1 MTAPTPGRG
10 FRPGSTPTAPTP
22 EIASGSTP
30 APMTLPAS
38 TPADRAPHKRAG
50 DFDTGGA
57 RIGVIIPA
65 YRVAAQIERVIRGLP
80 VWIDAVIVVDDAS
93 PDDTGERV
101 TRLADPRVTLL
112 RHAANRGVGGAMKTG
127 FAEAVRQ
134 SLDVVV
140 KMDGDDQMDPRHLP
154 DIVRPLL
161 EGRADVAKANRYSS
175 LTSLRGMPVVRV
187 LGNGGLTFLVKLAS
201 GYWNVFDPANGYVA
215 TRGEVLKV
223 IDVDALP
230 ERYFFE
236 SGMLIELGIQRA
248 VVMDVAI
255 AARYADEHS
264 SLSPLRVLLEFP
276 ARLMWGL
283 ARRVFWRYFVHDFTA
298 LSVYLVL
305 GLPLLVWGFVFGA
318 QQWFAHQR
326 AGELASAGIVMLAAM
341 PIILGAQ
348 LLLQA
353 IALDIQNVPRT
364 PLFPPVRQPAAA

>member
-1 MTAPTPGRG
+1 MTH
-10 FRPGSTPTAPTP
+10 
-22 EIASGSTP
+22 
-30 APMTLPAS
+30 PAS
-38 TPADRAPHKRAG
+38 TPADRGIPARTGA
-50 DFDTGGA
+50 FDPQGA
-57 RIGVIIPA
+57 RVGVIIPA
-65 YRVAAQIERVIRGLP
+65 YKVAAQIERVIRGLP
-80 VWIDAVIVVDDAS
+80 DWIDTVIVVDDAS
-93 PDDTGERV
+93 PDDTSERV
-101 TRLADPRVTLL
+101 TRLGDPRVTLL

-127 FAEAVRQ
+127 FGEALRQ
-134 SLDVVV
+134 GLDVVV

-154 DIVRPLL
+154 DLVRPLI
-161 EGRADVAKANRYSS
+161 EGRADVTKANRYSS
-175 LTSLRGMPVVRV
+175 LSSLRGMPVVRV

-215 TRGEVLKV
+215 TRGDVLAV
-223 IDVDALP
+223 IDVDDLP

-248 VVMDVAI
+248 VVQDVAI
-255 AARYADEHS
+255 PARYADEHS
-264 SLSPLRVLLEFP
+264 SLSPVRVLLEFP
-276 ARLMWGL
+276 PRLIWGL

-318 QQWFAHQR
+318 QQWFEHQR

-348 LLLQA
+348 MLLQA

-364 PLFPPVRQPAAA
+364 PLFPPVRQPSTAA